1 MSGKKQRVGTRA
13 QVWHETAIQTTG
25 GLKKH
30 DLIMN
35 KNGRIVSRAKHNT
48 AKKEMRLLKFG
59 YGTKKGKFGFVR
71 KNGSKSRTNS
81 KSSANSRS
89 RSRSRSRKMR
99 GGVYGNLLSPAN
111 SMSNGIDGAGITD
124 SLSQGSP
131 LTQAL
136 TAAGGSRHRRR
147 GGGHSKMRG
156 VGGSGMG
163 YLSPADVMSNGI
175 DGAGITQSLSQGGP
189 LTRALTAGGRR
200 RRHRGGTTKP
210 FADLSSA
217 SPLNAA
223 LTH

>member
-25 GLKKH
+25 ALKKH

-71 KNGSKSRTNS
+71 KNGSKSR
-81 KSSANSRS
+81 SRS
-89 RSRSRSRKMR
+89 RSKSRKMR
-99 GGVYGNLLSPAN
+99 GGVYGNS
-111 SMSNGIDGAGITD
+111 
-124 SLSQGSP
+124 
-131 LTQAL
+131 
-136 TAAGGSRHRRR
+136 
-147 GGGHSKMRG
+147 
-156 VGGSGMG
+156 
-163 YLSPADVMSNGI
+163 LSPADSNGI

-189 LTRALTAGGRR
+189 LTQALTAAGGSRRRGGSRGKMRGVGGSGMGYLSPADAMANGIDGAGITQSFSQGGPLTQALTAGGRR

-210 FADLSSA
+210 FSDLSMN